1 MPLLV
6 LAYPELAPE
15 DNVRIEIIRAV
26 HDPAHERVR
35 AHFTLVYPLPD
46 NPEQLGVEA
55 VSKVIH
61 AAATEFAPISFVL
74 RSAIPFNDLLGPDT
88 NVFLMP
94 DEGFGAIVRLHDR
107 LYAGPLAGE
116 LRLDLPTVPHITVA
130 RRRDPQAGKRLADT
144 LNTRHSAIAGTLA
157 ALYLVTHDDR
167 TVRTIGRVAL
177 RAQYGV

>member
-15 DNVRIEIIRAV
+15 DSVRIEMIRAV

-35 AHFTLVYPLPD
+35 AHFTLVHPLPD
-46 NPEQLGVEA
+46 IPEQLSVEA
-55 VSKVIH
+55 MSEIIA
-61 AAATEFAPISFVL
+61 AAATEFAPIPFVL

-94 DEGFGAIVRLHDR
+94 DEGFGALVRLHDR
-107 LYAGPLAGE
+107 LYAGALAGE

-130 RRRDPQAGKRLADT
+130 RLRDPQAGKRLADT
-144 LNTRHSAIAGTLA
+144 LNAREFAIAGTIA
-157 ALYLVTHDDR
+157 ALYLVTHDGG
-167 TVRTIGRVAL
+167 TVRTIARVPL
-177 RAQYGV
+177 GTP

>member
-6 LAYPELAPE
+6 LAYPEFASE
-15 DNVRIEIIRAV
+15 DGVWIEMIRAA

-46 NPEQLGVEA
+46 TPEQLGVEGVTALIQA
-55 VSKVIH
+55 VAV
-61 AAATEFAPISFVL
+61 EFAPIRFVL

-94 DEGFGAIVRLHDR
+94 DEGFGALVRLHDR
-107 LYAGPLAGE
+107 LYSGPLAGA

-130 RRRDPQAGKRLADT
+130 RLRSPQAAKRLADT
-144 LNTRHSAIAGTLA
+144 LNGRDIAIAGTIA
-157 ALYLVTHDDR
+157 ALYLVTHDGG
-167 TVRTIGRVAL
+167 TVRTITRVPL
-177 RAQYGV
+177 GKQ

>member
-15 DNVRIEIIRAV
+15 DTVWIEMIRAV

-46 NPEQLGVEA
+46 SPEQLGVEV
-55 VSKVIH
+55 VSEVIR
-61 AAATEFAPISFVL
+61 AAAAAFAPIAFVL

-94 DEGFGAIVRLHDR
+94 DEGFGALVRLHDR
-107 LYAGPLAGE
+107 LYSGPLAGE
-116 LRLDLPTVPHITVA
+116 LRLDIPSVPHITVA
-130 RRRDPQAGKRLADT
+130 RLHDPQAGKRLADT
-144 LNTRHSAIAGTLA
+144 LNGREFAISGTIT
-157 ALYLVTHDDR
+157 ALYLVTHDGG
-167 TVRTIGRVAL
+167 TVRTIARVPL
-177 RAQYGV
+177 GAQ

>member
-15 DNVRIEIIRAV
+15 DSVRIEMIRAV

-35 AHFTLVYPLPD
+35 AHFTLVHPLPD
-46 NPEQLGVEA
+46 IPEQLSVEA
-55 VSKVIH
+55 MSEII
-61 AAATEFAPISFVL
+61 AAVAVEFAPIPFVL

-94 DEGFGAIVRLHDR
+94 DEGFGALVRLHDR
-107 LYAGPLAGE
+107 LYAGALAGK

-130 RRRDPQAGKRLADT
+130 RLRDPQAGQRLADT
-144 LNTRHSAIAGTLA
+144 LNAREFAIVGTIA
-157 ALYLVTHDDR
+157 ALYLVTHDGG
-167 TVRTIGRVAL
+167 TVRTIARVPL
-177 RAQYGV
+177 GTP